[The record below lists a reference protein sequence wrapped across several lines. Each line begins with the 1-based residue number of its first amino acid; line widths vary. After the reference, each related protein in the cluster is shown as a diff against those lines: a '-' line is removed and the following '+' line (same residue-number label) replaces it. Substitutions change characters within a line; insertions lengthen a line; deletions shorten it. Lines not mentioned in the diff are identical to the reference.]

1 LKNKQVTR
9 YLFSLI
15 TLVIA
20 TLLMQ
25 YLRPVYFVGMII
37 LFIIVVFQTPTP
49 KVDKTGE
56 ANDANIA
63 ILKVVAMHT
72 IMYLAGGYLAL
83 LIF

>member
-1 LKNKQVTR
+1 V
-9 YLFSLI
+9 

-25 YLRPVYFVGMII
+25 YLRTVYVVGII
-37 LFIIVVFQTPTP
+37 IIFIIVVFQTPAP

-56 ANDANIA
+56 VNDANIA
-63 ILKVVAMHT
+63 MLKVIGLHAL
-72 IMYLAGGYLAL
+72 MYLAGGYLAL